1 MAYRLHE
8 VHPSLVHYPLTLLPI
23 SVGADLVGT
32 LTGSDKLKEIGRLS
46 MAAGAVSALF
56 AGLAG
61 LVAQEEVDLDNEEA
75 HGMLTSHR
83 NLNLGLMAGSALMAW
98 QRSRSEPGPGYL
110 AAGVGSIAGLMWSA
124 YLGGK
129 LVYKHGAG
137 VERAGGVLEGESPEF
152 RRGQTA
158 DLFRKT
164 GRHLKVGSSH
174 TVEHLK
180 EGEIAPVMRERRGGS
195 KTNGQ
200 RPSP

>member
-8 VHPSLVHYPLTLLPI
+8 VHPSLVHYPLTFLPVSI
-23 SVGADLVGT
+23 GADLLGK
-32 LTGSDKLKEIGRLS
+32 LTGNDTLKEIGRYS
-46 MAAGAVSALF
+46 MTAGAVSALF

-61 LVAQEEVDLDNEEA
+61 LVAQEEVELESEEA

-83 NLNLGLMAGSALMAW
+83 NLNLGLMAGSALLAF
-98 QRSRSEPGPGYL
+98 QRNKSEPGAGYL
-110 AAGVGSIAGLMWSA
+110 AAGIGSLAGLMWSA

-158 DLFRKT
+158 ELFRKT
-164 GRHLKVGSSH
+164 GRHLKSGSAH

-180 EGEIAPVMRERRGGS
+180 EGEIAPVMRERQDGS
-195 KTNGQ
+195 